1 MKITPMKI
9 ALLFGMLGCY
19 AVAQPP
25 DLIRVVRE
33 APIEPYVSGKSPVD
47 VVGMSAISGNSET
60 WIVELHDSFAS
71 IEVLDRAIGGGINR
85 NSGVLS
91 GDEVLPSTRAWVA
104 RHRPN
109 LSYRPE
115 QAMQNLAKARYVDVV
130 VYRIPAGN
138 EASFQEYRKL
148 RDFGLDSVNSDFPDM
163 SYEVIS
169 GAPAG
174 TYISLIPISSLASF
188 DEGRARTPVY
198 AQSAVAN
205 AKALAQQM
213 QVQRE
218 RLWFRVE
225 PHNSYVSEKFSS
237 PDPGFW
243 HPAAK

>member
-1 MKITPMKI
+1 MKIT
-9 ALLFGMLGCY
+9 LLAGVLTCCSF
-19 AVAQPP
+19 AQPP

-33 APIEPYVSGKSPVD
+33 APIQPYVDGKSPVD
-47 VVGMSAISGNSET
+47 VVGMSAISGNGET

-71 IEVLDRAIGGGINR
+71 VEMLDRAMGGWTVP
-85 NSGVLS
+85 NSGFVA
-91 GDEVLPSTRAWVA
+91 GDDVLPSTRTWVA

-115 QAMQNLAKARYVDVV
+115 QAIQNLAKARYVDVV
-130 VYRIPAGN
+130 VYRIPPGT

-148 RDFGLDSVNSDFPDM
+148 RDFGLDSINSDFPDM

-174 TYISLIPISSLASF
+174 TYVSLIPLTSLATF

-225 PHNSYVSEKFSS
+225 PHMSYVSEQFASR
-237 PDPGFW
+237 DPGFW
-243 HPAAK
+243 HPATK